1 VFVTHHFFQALS
13 HVLKLLLKALLSFKD
28 VFKLRLLFFRAA
40 EFVLLRRCSRFNNS
54 RLERLTLFQIAL
66 VLIDGRVPPDLFE
79 HVLVLLLSL
88 FAHAD
93 ELVYLLR
100 RIFYVVVIFQ
110 SALYCGLP

>member
-1 VFVTHHFFQALS
+1 MFE
-13 HVLKLLLKALLSFKD
+13 
-28 VFKLRLLFFRAA
+28 LRLLFFIAGA
-40 EFVLLRRCSRFNNS
+40 FVFLRRCSRFNNS

-66 VLIDGRVPPDLFE
+66 VLIDGRVPPDLFK